1 MSSVGS
7 QMRRENERL
16 LQDHIDGFM
25 DEAAEYIKAC
35 QVIFLHAPGMN
46 KQIFLAESAPLAEQ
60 AHKIKSI
67 LFPNKKALYSEAI
80 GLVKKLTEVKLTLI

>member
-1 MSSVGS
+1 
-7 QMRRENERL
+7 
-16 LQDHIDGFM
+16 M

-35 QVIFLHAPGMN
+35 QVIFLHAPGLN

-80 GLVKKLTEVKLTLI
+80 GLVKKLTEVKLSLKSLACTLYLSTGQLQQIQKHW